1 MKARERLKL
10 ILLNI
15 KDRLV
20 GPGDIAS
27 AAGLPRYEV
36 LAAFHVLEALNII
49 EPVHIK
55 GNFKI
60 YRLTE
65 AGEELLKALTE
76 GKEIMINV
84 AKTEKRITEVAS

>member
-1 MKARERLKL
+1 MEL

-15 KDRLV
+15 KDRLA
-20 GPGDIAS
+20 GPDDIVSAS
-27 AAGLPRYEV
+27 GLPRYEA

-49 EPVHIK
+49 EPVHVK

-65 AGEELLKALTE
+65 SGEELLEALTE
-76 GKEIMINV
+76 GKEIMVNIT
-84 AKTEKRITEVAS
+84 KT